1 MWEDVSVLLER
12 FHGFD
17 DGLLL
22 SFTFAYEGDDPLKAK
37 LIFYSRNHSVD
48 GNVWSKVEIEIED
61 VQELFAKVNGAHS
74 NAICSSV
81 KLIRFGE
88 VWCVDVDGNYIMAG
102 YPKSMDEVRQF
113 GECYVTGRNV
123 RGRVIE

>member
-22 SFTFAYEGDDPLKAK
+22 SFSYVYEEDSPLKAK
-37 LIFYSRNHSVD
+37 MIFYSRDHSVQA
-48 GNVWSKVEIEIED
+48 NIWSKVEIEVDD
-61 VQELFAKVNGAHS
+61 VQELFAKVNGAYS

-88 VWCVDVDGNYIMAG
+88 IWCVDVDGNYVMAG
-102 YPKSMDEVRQF
+102 YPESMDEVRRF
-113 GECYVTGRNV
+113 GECYVTGRSV
-123 RGRVIE
+123 RGRVID